1 MEKNKEFYISPNL
14 ENDDLTETI
23 NCINEAGENI
33 EIPVVKEIPLTIYLN
48 KQEIVTAMTLGDMPD
63 ILAVG
68 YLLNQNMLQ
77 RDDIISEI
85 DYDEDLQVVI
95 IRTKRTTNYEKKM
108 EKNKEFYISPN
119 LEDDNLTETINC
131 INEAGENIEIP
142 VVKEIPLTIYL
153 NKQEIV
159 TAMTLGDM
167 PDILAVG
174 YLLNQNML
182 QRDDVISEIDYDE
195 DLQVVIIRTKRTTN
209 YEKKMEKKIRTSG
222 CAVGTVYGDIMDDF
236 SSVNLNKDAKIKTSW
251 IYTISKKVNTRPSL
265 YLKAGALH
273 GCVLCKND
281 SPIVYVEDVGRHNA
295 VDKIAGWMFLNK
307 ENANDKIFYT
317 TGRLT
322 SEMVIKTVQMGI
334 PILISRSGFTESGV
348 RLARESGLTLIG
360 RAKGKR
366 MIIAN
371 GIERVVFDTDVQ
383 SVKSEDVV
391 SAQRALIK

>member
-1 MEKNKEFYISPNL
+1 MDKNKEFHISPNL
-14 ENDDLTETI
+14 ENDSLTETI
-23 NCINEAGENI
+23 ECLNESGENI
-33 EIPVVKEIPLTIYLN
+33 KLPVVREIPLTIYLN

-63 ILAVG
+63 LLAVG
-68 YLLNQNMLQ
+68 YLLNQNMLK

-95 IRTKRTTNYEKKM
+95 VRTERK
-108 EKNKEFYISPN
+108 
-119 LEDDNLTETINC
+119 
-131 INEAGENIEIP
+131 
-142 VVKEIPLTIYL
+142 
-153 NKQEIV
+153 
-159 TAMTLGDM
+159 
-167 PDILAVG
+167 
-174 YLLNQNML
+174 
-182 QRDDVISEIDYDE
+182 
-195 DLQVVIIRTKRTTN
+195 TN

-236 SSVNLNKDAKIKTSW
+236 SSINLDKKTKIKTSW

-281 SPIVYVEDVGRHNA
+281 SPLIYVEDVGRHNA

-348 RLARESGLTLIG
+348 RLAKEAGLTLIG

-366 MIIAN
+366 MVIAN
-371 GIERVVFDTDVQ
+371 GIDRVVFDTDIKA
-383 SVKSEDVV
+383 VKNEDVV
-391 SAQRALIK
+391 SAQRSLIN

>member
-1 MEKNKEFYISPNL
+1 MSKNKEFHISPDLDNDNL
-14 ENDDLTETI
+14 TKTI
-23 NCINEAGENI
+23 ECLNESGEKI
-33 EIPVVKEIPLTIYLN
+33 QLPVVKEIPLTIYLN

-63 ILAVG
+63 LLAVG
-68 YLLNQNMLQ
+68 YLLNQNMLK

-85 DYDEDLQVVI
+85 DYDKELQIVVV
-95 IRTKRTTNYEKKM
+95 RTNRK
-108 EKNKEFYISPN
+108 
-119 LEDDNLTETINC
+119 
-131 INEAGENIEIP
+131 
-142 VVKEIPLTIYL
+142 
-153 NKQEIV
+153 
-159 TAMTLGDM
+159 
-167 PDILAVG
+167 
-174 YLLNQNML
+174 
-182 QRDDVISEIDYDE
+182 
-195 DLQVVIIRTKRTTN
+195 TN

-236 SSVNLNKDAKIKTSW
+236 SSINLDKKAKIKTSW

-281 SPIVYVEDVGRHNA
+281 SPLIYVEDVGRHNA

-307 ENANDKIFYT
+307 EKASDKIFYT

-348 RLARESGLTLIG
+348 KLAKEAGLTLIG

-371 GIERVVFDTDVQ
+371 GIERVVFDTDI
-383 SVKSEDVV
+383 KDVNNKDV
-391 SAQRALIK
+391 MSAQRSLIN

>member
-1 MEKNKEFYISPNL
+1 MDKNKEFHISPNL
-14 ENDDLTETI
+14 ENDSLTETI
-23 NCINEAGENI
+23 ECLNESGENI
-33 EIPVVKEIPLTIYLN
+33 KLPVVREIPLTIYLN

-63 ILAVG
+63 LLAVG
-68 YLLNQNMLQ
+68 YLLNQNMLK

-95 IRTKRTTNYEKKM
+95 VRTERK
-108 EKNKEFYISPN
+108 
-119 LEDDNLTETINC
+119 
-131 INEAGENIEIP
+131 
-142 VVKEIPLTIYL
+142 
-153 NKQEIV
+153 
-159 TAMTLGDM
+159 
-167 PDILAVG
+167 
-174 YLLNQNML
+174 
-182 QRDDVISEIDYDE
+182 
-195 DLQVVIIRTKRTTN
+195 TN

-222 CAVGTVYGDIMDDF
+222 CAVGTVYGDKMEDF
-236 SSVNLNKDAKIKTSW
+236 SSINLDKETKIKTSW

-281 SPIVYVEDVGRHNA
+281 SPLIYVEDVGRHNA

-348 RLARESGLTLIG
+348 KLAKEAGLTLIG

-371 GIERVVFDTDVQ
+371 GIDRVIFDTDIKA
-383 SVKSEDVV
+383 VKNEDVV
-391 SAQRALIK
+391 SAQRSLIN

>member
-1 MEKNKEFYISPNL
+1 MDKNKEFHISPNL
-14 ENDDLTETI
+14 ENDSLTETI
-23 NCINEAGENI
+23 ECLNESGENI
-33 EIPVVKEIPLTIYLN
+33 KLPVVREIPLTIYLN

-63 ILAVG
+63 LLAVG
-68 YLLNQNMLQ
+68 YLLNQNMLK

-95 IRTKRTTNYEKKM
+95 VRTERK
-108 EKNKEFYISPN
+108 
-119 LEDDNLTETINC
+119 
-131 INEAGENIEIP
+131 
-142 VVKEIPLTIYL
+142 
-153 NKQEIV
+153 
-159 TAMTLGDM
+159 
-167 PDILAVG
+167 
-174 YLLNQNML
+174 
-182 QRDDVISEIDYDE
+182 
-195 DLQVVIIRTKRTTN
+195 TN

-236 SSVNLNKDAKIKTSW
+236 SSINLDKKTKIKTSW

-281 SPIVYVEDVGRHNA
+281 SPLIYVEDVGRHNA

-348 RLARESGLTLIG
+348 KLAKEAGLTLIG

-371 GIERVVFDTDVQ
+371 GIDRVIFDTDLKA
-383 SVKSEDVV
+383 VKNEDVV
-391 SAQRALIK
+391 SAQRSLIN

>member
-1 MEKNKEFYISPNL
+1 MDKNKEFHISPNL
-14 ENDDLTETI
+14 ENDSLTETI
-23 NCINEAGENI
+23 ECLNESGENI
-33 EIPVVKEIPLTIYLN
+33 KLPVVREIPLTIYLN

-63 ILAVG
+63 LLAVG
-68 YLLNQNMLQ
+68 YLLNQNMLK

-85 DYDEDLQVVI
+85 DYDQDLQVVI
-95 IRTKRTTNYEKKM
+95 VRTERK
-108 EKNKEFYISPN
+108 
-119 LEDDNLTETINC
+119 
-131 INEAGENIEIP
+131 
-142 VVKEIPLTIYL
+142 
-153 NKQEIV
+153 
-159 TAMTLGDM
+159 
-167 PDILAVG
+167 
-174 YLLNQNML
+174 
-182 QRDDVISEIDYDE
+182 
-195 DLQVVIIRTKRTTN
+195 TN

-236 SSVNLNKDAKIKTSW
+236 SSINLDKKTKIKTSW

-281 SPIVYVEDVGRHNA
+281 SPLIYVEDVGRHNA

-348 RLARESGLTLIG
+348 KLAKEAGLTLIG

-371 GIERVVFDTDVQ
+371 GIDRVVFDTDIKA
-383 SVKSEDVV
+383 VKNEDVV
-391 SAQRALIK
+391 SAQRSLIN

>member
-1 MEKNKEFYISPNL
+1 MENNKEFYISPNL
-14 ENDDLTETI
+14 ENDNLTESI
-23 NCINEAGENI
+23 ECLNESGENI
-33 EIPVVKEIPLTIYLN
+33 KLPVVKEIPLTIYLN

-63 ILAVG
+63 LLAVG
-68 YLLNQNMLQ
+68 YLLNQNMLK
-77 RDDIISEI
+77 RDDVISGI

-95 IRTKRTTNYEKKM
+95 VRTERK
-108 EKNKEFYISPN
+108 
-119 LEDDNLTETINC
+119 
-131 INEAGENIEIP
+131 
-142 VVKEIPLTIYL
+142 
-153 NKQEIV
+153 
-159 TAMTLGDM
+159 
-167 PDILAVG
+167 
-174 YLLNQNML
+174 
-182 QRDDVISEIDYDE
+182 
-195 DLQVVIIRTKRTTN
+195 TN

-236 SSVNLNKDAKIKTSW
+236 SSVNLDKKTKIKTSW

-273 GCVLCKND
+273 GCVLCQKD
-281 SPIVYVEDVGRHNA
+281 SPLIYVEDVGRHNA

-348 RLARESGLTLIG
+348 KLARQAGLTLIG

-371 GIERVVFDTDVQ
+371 GVDRVNFNTDIKAVAN
-383 SVKSEDVV
+383 EDVV
-391 SAQRALIK
+391 SAQRSLIN

>member
-14 ENDDLTETI
+14 ENDDLTESI
-23 NCINEAGENI
+23 ECLNESGENI
-33 EIPVVKEIPLTIYLN
+33 KLPVVKEIPLTIYLN

-63 ILAVG
+63 LLAVG
-68 YLLNQNMLQ
+68 YLLNQNMLK

-95 IRTKRTTNYEKKM
+95 VRTERK
-108 EKNKEFYISPN
+108 
-119 LEDDNLTETINC
+119 
-131 INEAGENIEIP
+131 
-142 VVKEIPLTIYL
+142 
-153 NKQEIV
+153 
-159 TAMTLGDM
+159 
-167 PDILAVG
+167 
-174 YLLNQNML
+174 
-182 QRDDVISEIDYDE
+182 
-195 DLQVVIIRTKRTTN
+195 TN

-236 SSVNLNKDAKIKTSW
+236 SSVNLDKKTKIKTSW

-281 SPIVYVEDVGRHNA
+281 SPLVYVEDVGRHNA

-307 ENANDKIFYT
+307 EDANDKIFYT

-348 RLARESGLTLIG
+348 KLAREAGLTLIG

-371 GIERVVFDTDVQ
+371 GVNRVVFDTDVKA
-383 SVKSEDVV
+383 VENEDVI
-391 SAQRALIK
+391 SAQRSLIN

>member
-1 MEKNKEFYISPNL
+1 MENNKEFYISPNL

-33 EIPVVKEIPLTIYLN
+33 QLPVVKEIPLTIYLN

-77 RDDIISEI
+77 RDDIISDI
-85 DYDEDLQVVI
+85 DYDSDLQVVI
-95 IRTKRTTNYEKKM
+95 IRTE
-108 EKNKEFYISPN
+108 
-119 LEDDNLTETINC
+119 
-131 INEAGENIEIP
+131 
-142 VVKEIPLTIYL
+142 
-153 NKQEIV
+153 
-159 TAMTLGDM
+159 
-167 PDILAVG
+167 
-174 YLLNQNML
+174 
-182 QRDDVISEIDYDE
+182 
-195 DLQVVIIRTKRTTN
+195 RTTN

-236 SSVNLNKDAKIKTSW
+236 SSVHLNKDAKIKTSW
-251 IYTISKKVNTRPSL
+251 IYAISKKVNTRPSL

-281 SPIVYVEDVGRHNA
+281 SPIIYVEDVGRHNA

-307 ENANDKIFYT
+307 ENASDKIFYT

-348 RLARESGLTLIG
+348 QLAKESGLTLIG

-371 GIERVVFDTDVQ
+371 GIERVIFDTDVH
-383 SVKSEDVV
+383 SIKSEDVV

>member
-1 MEKNKEFYISPNL
+1 MSKNKEFYISPDL
-14 ENDDLTETI
+14 DNDNLTETI
-23 NCINEAGENI
+23 ECLNESAEKI
-33 EIPVVKEIPLTIYLN
+33 TLPVVKEIPLTIYLN

-63 ILAVG
+63 LLAVG
-68 YLLNQNMLQ
+68 YLLNQNMLK

-85 DYDEDLQVVI
+85 DYDKELQIVVV
-95 IRTKRTTNYEKKM
+95 RTNRK
-108 EKNKEFYISPN
+108 
-119 LEDDNLTETINC
+119 
-131 INEAGENIEIP
+131 
-142 VVKEIPLTIYL
+142 
-153 NKQEIV
+153 
-159 TAMTLGDM
+159 
-167 PDILAVG
+167 
-174 YLLNQNML
+174 
-182 QRDDVISEIDYDE
+182 
-195 DLQVVIIRTKRTTN
+195 TN

-236 SSVNLNKDAKIKTSW
+236 SSINLDKKAKIKTSW

-281 SPIVYVEDVGRHNA
+281 SPLIYVEDVGRHNA

-307 ENANDKIFYT
+307 EKASDKIFYT

-348 RLARESGLTLIG
+348 KLAKEAGLTLIG

-366 MIIAN
+366 MIIAT
-371 GIERVVFDTDVQ
+371 GIERVVFDTDI
-383 SVKSEDVV
+383 KDVNNKDV
-391 SAQRALIK
+391 MSAQRSLIN

>member
-1 MEKNKEFYISPNL
+1 MDKNKEFHISPNL
-14 ENDDLTETI
+14 ENDSLTETI
-23 NCINEAGENI
+23 ECLNESGENI
-33 EIPVVKEIPLTIYLN
+33 KLPVVREIPLTIYLN

-63 ILAVG
+63 LLAVG
-68 YLLNQNMLQ
+68 YLLNQNMLK

-85 DYDEDLQVVI
+85 DFDEDLQVVI
-95 IRTKRTTNYEKKM
+95 VRTERK
-108 EKNKEFYISPN
+108 
-119 LEDDNLTETINC
+119 
-131 INEAGENIEIP
+131 
-142 VVKEIPLTIYL
+142 
-153 NKQEIV
+153 
-159 TAMTLGDM
+159 
-167 PDILAVG
+167 
-174 YLLNQNML
+174 
-182 QRDDVISEIDYDE
+182 
-195 DLQVVIIRTKRTTN
+195 TN

-236 SSVNLNKDAKIKTSW
+236 SSINLDKKTKIKTSW

-281 SPIVYVEDVGRHNA
+281 SPLIYVEDVGRHNA

-307 ENANDKIFYT
+307 KNANDKIFYT

-348 RLARESGLTLIG
+348 KLAKEAGLTLIG

-371 GIERVVFDTDVQ
+371 GIDRVVFDTDIKA
-383 SVKSEDVV
+383 VKNEDVV
-391 SAQRALIK
+391 SAQRSLIN

>member
-1 MEKNKEFYISPNL
+1 MSKNKEFHISPDL
-14 ENDDLTETI
+14 DNDNLTETI
-23 NCINEAGENI
+23 SCLNESGEKI
-33 EIPVVKEIPLTIYLN
+33 QLPVVKEIPLTIYLN

-63 ILAVG
+63 LLAVG
-68 YLLNQNMLQ
+68 YLLNQNMLK

-85 DYDEDLQVVI
+85 DYDKELQIVVV
-95 IRTKRTTNYEKKM
+95 RTNRK
-108 EKNKEFYISPN
+108 
-119 LEDDNLTETINC
+119 
-131 INEAGENIEIP
+131 
-142 VVKEIPLTIYL
+142 
-153 NKQEIV
+153 
-159 TAMTLGDM
+159 
-167 PDILAVG
+167 
-174 YLLNQNML
+174 
-182 QRDDVISEIDYDE
+182 
-195 DLQVVIIRTKRTTN
+195 TN

-236 SSVNLNKDAKIKTSW
+236 SSINLDKKAKIKTSW

-281 SPIVYVEDVGRHNA
+281 SPLIYVEDVGRHNA

-307 ENANDKIFYT
+307 EKASDKIFYT

-348 RLARESGLTLIG
+348 KLAKEAGLTLIG

-371 GIERVVFDTDVQ
+371 GIERVVFDTDI
-383 SVKSEDVV
+383 KDVNNKDV
-391 SAQRALIK
+391 MSAQRSLIN

>member
-1 MEKNKEFYISPNL
+1 MENNKEFYISPNL
-14 ENDDLTETI
+14 ENDNLTESI
-23 NCINEAGENI
+23 ECLNESGENI
-33 EIPVVKEIPLTIYLN
+33 KLPVVKEIPLTIYLN

-63 ILAVG
+63 LLAVG
-68 YLLNQNMLQ
+68 YLLNQNMLK
-77 RDDIISEI
+77 RDDVISGI
-85 DYDEDLQVVI
+85 DYDKDLQVVI
-95 IRTKRTTNYEKKM
+95 VRTERK
-108 EKNKEFYISPN
+108 
-119 LEDDNLTETINC
+119 
-131 INEAGENIEIP
+131 
-142 VVKEIPLTIYL
+142 
-153 NKQEIV
+153 
-159 TAMTLGDM
+159 
-167 PDILAVG
+167 
-174 YLLNQNML
+174 
-182 QRDDVISEIDYDE
+182 
-195 DLQVVIIRTKRTTN
+195 TN

-236 SSVNLNKDAKIKTSW
+236 SSVNLDKKTKIKTSW

-273 GCVLCKND
+273 GCVLCQKD
-281 SPIVYVEDVGRHNA
+281 SPLIYVEDVGRHNA

-348 RLARESGLTLIG
+348 KLARQAGLTLIG

-371 GIERVVFDTDVQ
+371 GVERVNFDTDIKAVAN
-383 SVKSEDVV
+383 EDVV
-391 SAQRALIK
+391 SAQRSLIN